1 MGRNDGSVIGHTKL
15 VDNGPNSR
23 RYNIVLISEGYRQ
36 DAGMDEMPNFHDQ
49 CNGFVRAL
57 YWTAP
62 FHENWSAINIHR
74 IDVRSNQSGIDDPVS
89 CPDMTT
95 GSGAT
100 VSTYFDGSTCGFG
113 VRRVPSLDEWLVLDT
128 VKRFVPEYHAVLV
141 LLNNGTLVGAAGTL
155 AKFSTVPGWESVAIH
170 ELGHLFGL
178 ADEYE
183 CYICNGSDSGR
194 AWWGIFGPSEP
205 NVTSDATRSALKWRD
220 LVDSATAL
228 PTPASAGSGVVGA
241 FEGARYFATGLYR
254 PELTC
259 KMRDKNVADY
269 CAVCRRT
276 IVNALKPFLS
286 ATPSLVL
293 PQAVPATL
301 TVRVVNQHKIVSTG
315 GLGAYRVRFDV
326 QSNLPPAANFTYSLR
341 GSAMRPFPSTWPDLD
356 VPVVLASANPYAP
369 WVTVRG
375 VVRVEDLDYWVPSDP
390 AFRSAE
396 QLVNIGFRRPA
407 LNGGVIQQN
416 LNAADTILDSQ
427 VLALF
432 PQMRGGRLGT
442 QATNYYA
449 QMEVEVD
456 LNDPGFFTLHDNPG
470 WTPRSVVWTPQPFK
484 QNGNRAVYRF
494 GRNGDWCW
502 IQPEGGQGITVEGFV
517 QQGLSVRVTGTDAI
531 GQHFDITQRIDVA
544 HTTFLWSKEFIQLP
558 KIPKKEWPMRFE
570 RKSDAVVLE
579 ARVAGV
585 NVVLKGYTLAIGTV
599 QIELNNARIERAAGD

>member
-1 MGRNDGSVIGHTKL
+1 MGRNDGSIIGHTKL
-15 VDNGPNSR
+15 VDNGPNNR

-36 DAGMDEMPNFHDQ
+36 DAGMDELPSFHDQ

-57 YWTAP
+57 FWTAP

-141 LLNNGTLVGAAGTL
+141 LLNNSTLVGAAGTL
-155 AKFSTVPGWESVAIH
+155 AKFSTIPGWESVAIH

-183 CYICNGSDSGR
+183 CYVCNGTDSGR

-220 LVDSATAL
+220 LVAPATSL

-259 KMRDKNVADY
+259 KMRDTNVADF

-276 IVNALKPFLS
+276 ITNALKPFLP

-293 PQAVPATL
+293 PNPVPAAL
-301 TVRVVNQHKIVSTG
+301 TARVVSQHKIVSTG

-356 VPVVLASANPYAP
+356 VPVALASANPYAP
-369 WVTVRG
+369 WVTIRG
-375 VVRVEDLDYWVPSDP
+375 VVRVQDIDYWVPSDP

-396 QLVNIGFRRPA
+396 QLVNLSFRRPA
-407 LNGGVIQQN
+407 LNGGMIRQN
-416 LNAADTILDSQ
+416 LNAADTVLDSQ
-427 VLALF
+427 VLELF

-442 QATNYYA
+442 QATNYYT

-456 LNDPGFFTLHDNPG
+456 LDDPGFFTTHDNPG
-470 WTPRSVVWTPQPFK
+470 WIPRSVVWMPKPFK

-502 IQPEGGQGITVEGFV
+502 IQPEDGQGITVEGFV

-531 GQHFDITQRIDVA
+531 GQRFEIMQRIDVA
-544 HTTFLWSKEFIQLP
+544 HTTFLWSKEFVKLP
-558 KIPKKEWPMRFE
+558 KIPKKEWPIRFE
-570 RKSDAVVLE
+570 RKSDAVILE

-599 QIELNNARIERAAGD
+599 QVELNAPRVERAAGD